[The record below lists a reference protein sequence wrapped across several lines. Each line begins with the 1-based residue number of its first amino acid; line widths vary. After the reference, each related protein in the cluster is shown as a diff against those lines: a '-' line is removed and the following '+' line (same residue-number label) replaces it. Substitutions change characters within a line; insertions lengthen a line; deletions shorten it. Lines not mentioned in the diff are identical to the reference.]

1 MDPLF
6 VDCPARPAQRRPGA
20 TLGDMQ
26 LRSDLLNAGMAT
38 RGAYPLQSS
47 LMSKTY
53 LKSDHFNG
61 GGSPRRA
68 PRLAGRAFYKVER
81 CRRQL

>member
-26 LRSDLLNAGMAT
+26 LRSDLLNAGMTT
-38 RGAYPLQSS
+38 RGAIAVLLDVKDIPQAGPLQWEPG
-47 LMSKTY
+47 TEA
-53 LKSDHFNG
+53 
-61 GGSPRRA
+61 RR
-68 PRLAGRAFYKVER
+68 LGFLEG
-81 CRRQL
+81 